1 MDVNLR
7 RWPSVRAALNG
18 EGFQRW
24 VVLGILIGIG
34 VGVAA
39 SVFLFAIDGMTRLF
53 LGGIAGLAPPV
64 PSGEGTTVVHS
75 AARPW
80 LFPVVVALGGLLSA
94 IIVYRLAPEA
104 EGGGTDSAIRA
115 FHDDGGRLRRRMVPV
130 KLVAS
135 AIILGSGG
143 SAGREGPSAQMG
155 AGIASWIG
163 ETLRLTP
170 QDRRIACAVGLGAGI
185 GAIFRAPLGGAVLG
199 AEILY
204 IRDFE
209 IEAIVP
215 GFIASV
221 IGYSIVGGIF
231 GFTPIFGRGLGLRFE
246 DPASLGWYA
255 LLGIL
260 AGLLAIAYARV
271 FYKIRDGFR
280 VLRVPRWL
288 KPAIG
293 GLAVGVIAIAFPQ
306 VLSIGYGWVQFAIE
320 GNHAQLATWILLALV
335 GVKILATS
343 LTIGS
348 GGAGGDFAP
357 VLYVGAMLGGGVWG
371 LLHGHVPGMPAT
383 AAPFVIVGM
392 MALLGGAAKA
402 PLAVMIMVAEMT
414 GEFSMIVPAMLAA
427 GLAYLVSGDTTLY
440 EEQRRSRADSPA
452 HRGEFTIPLI
462 QAVSVAEAMNRDI
475 VSAAPSEPVA
485 AAEQR
490 MRDAGLRGMPVLDGG
505 RLVGMFTASDALRA
519 AREHAQTGRPAAT
532 VGDVMTEHPIVAH
545 PGESLH
551 TVLQRMTRAGVSRL
565 PVVEREA
572 PDRPVGIVSMRDLAA
587 VLDLEVA
594 ALAERRTARMPAQTG
609 RPAAADDPLRSVLVR
624 DAMHSVECVPASSPL
639 KRVANRLSAAGLHAA
654 AVVDDRGVL
663 AGVVTVTDIE
673 RSADEDPARPVAE
686 IAPRDVV
693 VASPSQSVAD
703 ALAQPR
709 AQGLRQIVVVEGVDG
724 EPRPVGLLRRSD
736 VVAAYLRVRDREARI
751 ARRARAIDEQPG
763 SGAETLEV
771 TVAGGA
777 EAVGRT
783 LAELRL
789 PADAVITRIV
799 RGGEVIIPRGSVR
812 VEPGDRL
819 AVLVAAGAAGEVRGR
834 FRDCA
839 VKVVA

>member
-1 MDVNLR
+1 MDVTLR
-7 RWPSVRAALNG
+7 RRPSVRAALNG
-18 EGFQRW
+18 SGFQRW

-34 VGVAA
+34 VGVMA
-39 SVFLFAIDGMTRLF
+39 SVFLFAIDGMTQLF

-64 PSGEGTTVVHS
+64 PSGEGATVVQS
-75 AARPW
+75 ASRPW

-115 FHDDGGRLRRRMVPV
+115 FHDDGGHLRRRVVPV

-163 ETLRLTP
+163 EVFRLTP

-185 GAIFRAPLGGAVLG
+185 GAIFRAPLGGAILS

-215 GFIASV
+215 GLIASV

-280 VLRVPRWL
+280 VLRAPRWL
-288 KPAIG
+288 KPAVG

-306 VLSIGYGWVQFAIE
+306 VLSIGYGWVQLAIE
-320 GNHAQLATWILLALV
+320 GNHAQLATWTMLALV
-335 GVKILATS
+335 GVKILTTS

-371 LLHGHVPGMPAT
+371 LLHGHVPGLPPT

-440 EEQRRSRADSPA
+440 EEQRKTRADSPA

-462 QAVSVAEAMNRDI
+462 QAVTVAEAMSRDV

-490 MRDAGLRGMPVLDGG
+490 MRDAGLRGMPVLEAG

-519 AREHAQTGRPAAT
+519 ARGPAAT

-551 TVLQRMTRAGVSRL
+551 TVLQRITRSGVSRL

-594 ALAERRTARMPAQTG
+594 ALAERPTARMSAG
-609 RPAAADDPLRSVLVR
+609 ADDPLRSVLVR
-624 DAMHSVECVPASSPL
+624 DAMRGGIECVTASSSL

-673 RSADEDPARPVAE
+673 RSVDEDPARPVAE

-693 VASPSQSVAD
+693 VARPSQTVAD

-709 AQGLRQIVVVEGVDG
+709 AQGLRQIVVVEGVGG
-724 EPRPVGLLRRSD
+724 ELRPIGLLRRSD

-771 TVAGGA
+771 TIAGGT
-777 EAVGRT
+777 EPVGRT

-799 RGGEVIIPRGSVR
+799 RGGDVIIPRGSVR

-819 AVLVAAGAAGEVRGR
+819 AVLVAAGAADEVRQR